1 MSNAPNT
8 RIHCLQHSF
17 SFYEKI
23 MQDCITLDMLK
34 QQMTRL
40 SRYLRYPLFSLFT
53 EMLVARSGHHPL
65 WSRSFRFF
73 LWKSS
78 GPTQTCARDLCGHVH
93 CNWGADWRFY
103 FFCQQGLFKC
113 SYESKLYSWLL
124 MFCVLLNP
132 LPRELSGV
140 GVDNKLN
147 LGMYFYDRD
156 VTLYKFCE
164 GQMTAWA
171 NARTTQHYY
180 FRTKN
185 WHYYDDFP
193 KASNIEAVSKM
204 I

>member
-1 MSNAPNT
+1 
-8 RIHCLQHSF
+8 
-17 SFYEKI
+17 
-23 MQDCITLDMLK
+23 
-34 QQMTRL
+34 MTQL
-40 SRYLRYPLFSLFT
+40 SRCLSIYVVVAIRFFLFT

-78 GPTQTCARDLCGHVH
+78 GPNQTCARYLCGHVH

-124 MFCVLLNP
+124 MFCVLFNP

-171 NARTTQHYY
+171 NASTAQHNNY

-185 WHYYDDFP
+185 CHYDDFF

-204 I
+204 IYGQCAKLL

>member
-1 MSNAPNT
+1 
-8 RIHCLQHSF
+8 
-17 SFYEKI
+17 
-23 MQDCITLDMLK
+23 
-34 QQMTRL
+34 MTQL
-40 SRYLRYPLFSLFT
+40 SRCLSIYVVVAIRFFLFT
-53 EMLVARSGHHPL
+53 EMLVAGSGHHPL

-78 GPTQTCARDLCGHVH
+78 GPNQTCARYLCGHVH

-124 MFCVLLNP
+124 MFCVLFNP

-171 NARTTQHYY
+171 NASTAQHNNY

-185 WHYYDDFP
+185 CHYDDFF

-204 I
+204 IYGQCAKLL